1 MIHSASLRAR
11 GSEMEFSTSLASLR
25 LPACRSSMTCLTAA
39 RSDGEAVGIAVTG
52 GAIACVLAGFDT
64 GPVAADE
71 VGRGLG
77 SGTCLTVSG
86 AAKAVSIATMP
97 TRANKRRAVAR
108 RLLVIRRVLRWR
120 RGLRSTALLQYHT
133 PAGAGGTRLGKRMR
147 RRPCARFSAR
157 LKPGSGFLLL

>member
-25 LPACRSSMTCLTAA
+25 LLACRSSMTCLTAA

-52 GAIACVLAGFDT
+52 GATACVEDVVAGA

-86 AAKAVSIATMP
+86 AARAVSIATMP

-133 PAGAGGTRLGKRMR
+133 PAGA
-147 RRPCARFSAR
+147 
-157 LKPGSGFLLL
+157 